1 VKRLALG
8 LVLLTAMTAH
18 AQTQKVF
25 RCVDARGA
33 TYYTEKPGPGCKP
46 TSIDSKPE
54 AAPAAKASAPAAKA
68 EPLPNQARVRQ
79 SGPMPLTAKAHCDG
93 LSNDAAR
100 LKSGKSGL
108 PSGPAADRRL
118 AGIEKEL
125 NKSCR

>member
-1 VKRLALG
+1 MKRLALG
-8 LVLLTAMTAH
+8 LLLLTAMTAH
-18 AQTQKVF
+18 AQKVY
-25 RCVDARGA
+25 RCVDSRGA

-54 AAPAAKASAPAAKA
+54 GAPAAKGSAPAAKP

-79 SGPMPLTAKAHCDG
+79 SGPMPLTPKAHCDG
-93 LSNDAAR
+93 LSNEAAR
-100 LKSGKSGL
+100 LKAGKSGL
-108 PSGPAADRRL
+108 PGPAADRRL

>member
-1 VKRLALG
+1 MKRVALG

-18 AQTQKVF
+18 AQKVY
-25 RCVDARGA
+25 RCVDSRGA

-54 AAPAAKASAPAAKA
+54 AAPGAKGGAPAAKPEA
-68 EPLPNQARVRQ
+68 LPSQARVRQ
-79 SGPMPLTAKAHCDG
+79 SGPMPLTPKAHCNG

-108 PSGPAADRRL
+108 PAAAADRRL

-125 NKSCR
+125 QKSCR

>member
-1 VKRLALG
+1 MKRLALG
-8 LVLLTAMTAH
+8 IVLLTALTAH
-18 AQTQKVF
+18 AQKVY
-25 RCVDARGA
+25 RCVDSRGA

-54 AAPAAKASAPAAKA
+54 AAPSAKGGAPAAKQ
-68 EPLPNQARVRQ
+68 EPLPNAARVRQ
-79 SGPMPLTAKAHCDG
+79 SGPMPLSAKAHCDG
-93 LSNDAAR
+93 LSNEEAR

-108 PSGPAADRRL
+108 PGSAADRRL